1 MLILLLEKDLY
12 TKDITNT
19 QTKGA
24 TTELLGILAFQSR
37 GYHCSIPFDQS
48 CKYDF
53 IADINGK
60 LLRIQSKASTP
71 YRNKEDSIVFST
83 SRSTTNTKR
92 IAHYKYNENEID
104 YFYTHYGNY
113 DFLVPVSEASMSK
126 VLRLTTPLNNNI
138 VNINVAADYLL
149 DNVLDSIIND
159 TKIKRF
165 IDSYIISVD
174 PKTKEEVEWSEDAL
188 KDKYSIR
195 QIDYIK
201 ECCNLHK
208 MGYGLIWK
216 QKEFPELI

>member
-1 MLILLLEKDLY
+1 MLLEKNLY

-53 IADINGK
+53 IVDINGR
-60 LLRIQSKASTP
+60 LLRIQSKTSTP
-71 YRNKEDSIVFST
+71 YQNKEDSIFFST
-83 SRSTTNTKR
+83 SRATTNTKR
-92 IAHYKYNENEID
+92 TTRYKYNENEID
-104 YFYTHYGNY
+104 YFYTHYNGY
-113 DFLVPVSEASMSK
+113 DFLVPVSETSMSK
-126 VLRLTTPLNNNI
+126 ILRLTTPSNNNI
-138 VNINVAADYLL
+138 VNVNVAADYLL

-165 IDSYIISVD
+165 IDGYIISID
-174 PKTKEEVEWSEDAL
+174 PKTKEEVEWSEDTL
-188 KDKYSIR
+188 EDKYSIR
-195 QIDYIK
+195 QINYIR
-201 ECCNLHK
+201 ECCNTHK
-208 MGYGLIWK
+208 IGYGLIWK

>member
-1 MLILLLEKDLY
+1 MLTLLSEKDLY
-12 TKDITNT
+12 TKDVTNT

-53 IADINGK
+53 IVDINGK
-60 LLRIQSKASTP
+60 LLRIQSKTSTL
-71 YRNKEDSIVFST
+71 YQNKKDSIIFST
-83 SRSTTNTKR
+83 CRSTTNTRKTTY
-92 IAHYKYNENEID
+92 YKYNENEID
-104 YFYTHYGNY
+104 YFYTHHNGY
-113 DFLVPVSEASMSK
+113 DFLIPISEAGTSK
-126 VLRLTTPLNNNI
+126 ILRLTSPSNNNM

-159 TKIKRF
+159 SKIKRF
-165 IDSYIISVD
+165 INSYIISID

-188 KDKYSIR
+188 EDKYSMR